1 MDTKTQST
9 KQLSGTR
16 VVGGKRGTSRI
27 GKVGSFVFHPTEK
40 RVVGFLVKRP
50 DLLWMFH
57 RKDLFVSLDSFDFE
71 DGRIRL
77 PYKESKAA
85 TGLAACKRLGLT
97 WDECT
102 LWEGMPLMTASGE
115 TFGAVDDVAFLRVSG
130 KIVSVGAR
138 KGSLDTALL
147 GHLEIPASLIRGF
160 KVGAGVPLAGGALD
174 NQQEVSD
181 EQDDERA
188 FGAILVHDAVVDLA
202 VEGGLAEKAGKGAAV
217 AQDRIQKATKAAKP
231 HVEKAARATED
242 AAVKGAYATGRQISR
257 AKGMFGAFK
266 DEYRKAR
273 FDESNSK
280 E

>member
-102 LWEGMPLMTASGE
+102 LWEG
-115 TFGAVDDVAFLRVSG
+115 

-188 FGAILVHDAVVDLA
+188 FGAILVDDAVVDLA